1 MVNNAA
7 DYKEDVSKPSFV
19 SQKMFSKNFSPIPE
33 IKPVLR
39 LEKTIYI
46 EFCILNLNT
55 WCMNSITN
63 TLRVNLMLNCCLFRS
78 SCYEAETDDVYE
90 DFYGDKHLFDFS
102 DYLEN
107 WKFLIHLMQTLLVKW
122 KMNSKEKII
131 SETVGLKPKIYS
143 LIDGDSKEN
152 KKVKRVNKNVAK
164 NIWHKEFFV

>member
-1 MVNNAA
+1 M

-19 SQKMFSKNFSPIPE
+19 SQKMFSKNFIAIHE

-46 EFCILNLNT
+46 EFCILNINT

-78 SCYEAETDDVYE
+78 SCYETETDDVYE

-107 WKFLIHLMQTLLVKW
+107 WKFFDPFNTNIIG
-122 KMNSKEKII
+122 KMKDEF
-131 SETVGLKPKIYS
+131 
-143 LIDGDSKEN
+143 
-152 KKVKRVNKNVAK
+152 KRKN
-164 NIWHKEFFV
+164 N

>member
-19 SQKMFSKNFSPIPE
+19 SQKMFSKNFIAIHE

-107 WKFLIHLMQTLLVKW
+107 WKFFDPFNANVIG
-122 KMNSKEKII
+122 KMKDEF
-131 SETVGLKPKIYS
+131 
-143 LIDGDSKEN
+143 
-152 KKVKRVNKNVAK
+152 KRKN
-164 NIWHKEFFV
+164 N

>member
-19 SQKMFSKNFSPIPE
+19 SQKMFSKNFIAIHE

-39 LEKTIYI
+39 FEKTIYI
-46 EFCILNLNT
+46 EFCILSLNT

-63 TLRVNLMLNCCLFRS
+63 TLKANLML
-78 SCYEAETDDVYE
+78 

-107 WKFLIHLMQTLLVKW
+107 WKFFDPFNTNIIG
-122 KMNSKEKII
+122 KMKDEF
-131 SETVGLKPKIYS
+131 
-143 LIDGDSKEN
+143 
-152 KKVKRVNKNVAK
+152 KRKN
-164 NIWHKEFFV
+164 N

>member
-19 SQKMFSKNFSPIPE
+19 SQKMFSKNFIAIHE

-78 SCYEAETDDVYE
+78 SCYETETDDVYE

-107 WKFLIHLMQTLLVKW
+107 WKFFDPFNTNVIG
-122 KMNSKEKII
+122 KMKDEF
-131 SETVGLKPKIYS
+131 
-143 LIDGDSKEN
+143 
-152 KKVKRVNKNVAK
+152 KRKN
-164 NIWHKEFFV
+164 N